1 MVLGGRIKI
10 FSVNRCK
17 FEEFSFRTS
26 ILWFCL
32 FWKTENDEQ
41 NSDGTIFSYFRS
53 FRAISSS
60 KKKSASCFSSIENVL
75 SFFFQA
81 IDRFRA
87 ILDDIRTDT
96 SPISDGG
103 HVHPLTSHVIVF
115 IETLLKY
122 RPIVTRII
130 AIYSQQNGSQNI
142 RSFLRDKMMFELV
155 FVLFQL
161 YPARLWLVN
170 KKLFITWPFLS
181 VKFIFACF
189 FYHFLRWIFVF
200 LLFLFNALLVQL
212 INAWFENISR
222 KTDKQTARQDTV
234 LRTIFL
240 LTNVNFLLKRLE
252 EYAKIVSRWIS
263 RIKFVLF

>member
-1 MVLGGRIKI
+1 MENYIELLKAFLFLLTRERDFLAEIFPSSSLNAI
-10 FSVNRCK
+10 FSKIVEQTLQHVVRETTKLRQAIDRSIRKLDTAMLAINAVFLILQWFSEAESKFSPLIDVNSK
-17 FEEFSFRTS
+17 SFRFEHRFYDFVYFEKQKTTS
-26 ILWFCL
+26 
-32 FWKTENDEQ
+32 KTPMGPYSVISDPFEQ
-41 NSDGTIFSYFRS
+41 LVRP
-53 FRAISSS
+53 

-161 YPARLWLVN
+161 YPARL
-170 KKLFITWPFLS
+170 
-181 VKFIFACF
+181 
-189 FYHFLRWIFVF
+189 
-200 LLFLFNALLVQL
+200 
-212 INAWFENISR
+212 
-222 KTDKQTARQDTV
+222 
-234 LRTIFL
+234 
-240 LTNVNFLLKRLE
+240 
-252 EYAKIVSRWIS
+252 
-263 RIKFVLF
+263 